1 MIQQDPRAHNLRKGR
16 YSEPSR
22 LYLVTAVTRGRRPVF
37 TDLQSARALINILRN
52 EDLRKQVQTW
62 AYVVMPD
69 HFHWL
74 LQLNDET
81 LSKVV
86 GRVKSLSSRQL
97 GHSLWQDGFHDRAVR
112 EEDDLKAMARYVI
125 ANPLR
130 AGLVESIGE
139 YSHWDAVWV

>member
-1 MIQQDPRAHNLRKGR
+1 MIQQAPRAHNLRKGR

-37 TDLQSARALINILRN
+37 ADLQSARALINILRN
-52 EDLRKQVQTW
+52 EDLRNQVQTW

-74 LQLNDET
+74 LQLNDEA

-97 GHSLWQDGFHDRAVR
+97 GRSLWQDGFHDRAVR

>member
-1 MIQQDPRAHNLRKGR
+1 MIQQAPRAHNLRKGR
-16 YSEPSR
+16 YSEPNR

-37 TDLQSARALINILRN
+37 ADLQSARALINILRN
-52 EDLRKQVQTW
+52 EDRRNQVQTW

-74 LQLNDET
+74 LQLNDEA

-97 GHSLWQDGFHDRAVR
+97 GRSLWQDGFHDRAVR

>member
-1 MIQQDPRAHNLRKGR
+1 
-16 YSEPSR
+16 
-22 LYLVTAVTRGRRPVF
+22 
-37 TDLQSARALINILRN
+37 LQSARALINILRN
-52 EDLRKQVQTW
+52 EDLRNQVQTW

-97 GHSLWQDGFHDRAVR
+97 GRSLWQDGFHDRAVR

>member
-1 MIQQDPRAHNLRKGR
+1 MIQQAPRAHNLRKGR

-37 TDLQSARALINILRN
+37 ADLQSARALINILRN
-52 EDLRKQVQTW
+52 EDLRNQVQTW

>member
-1 MIQQDPRAHNLRKGR
+1 MIQQPPRAHNLRKGR
-16 YSEPSR
+16 YSEPNR

-37 TDLQSARALINILRN
+37 ADLQSARALINILRN
-52 EDLRKQVQTW
+52 EDRRNQVQTW

-97 GHSLWQDGFHDRAVR
+97 GRSLWQDGFHDRAVR

>member
-1 MIQQDPRAHNLRKGR
+1 MIQQPPRAHNLRKGR

-37 TDLQSARALINILRN
+37 ADLQSARALINILRN
-52 EDLRKQVQTW
+52 EDRRNQVQTW